1 MRMRWS
7 MKQAQMKGRM
17 PELSV
22 DASEDSGVLYL
33 CARAPFILSIVYS
46 FRFRF
51 VSVSFFVAFHFS
63 FRVAVPFQRMAER
76 GGAMAPP
83 LIGGREESS
92 NPHLGCCAH
101 CWTTD

>member
-51 VSVSFFVAFHFS
+51 VSVSFFVAFHFCS
-63 FRVAVPFQRMAER
+63 VWLFRFSAW
-76 GGAMAPP
+76 
-83 LIGGREESS
+83 LKEEE
-92 NPHLGCCAH
+92 PWHLH
-101 CWTTD
+101 